1 MRRVSTPPVD
11 LSWSP
16 PIWRCVAYAAGGAVL
31 LVVAAVEDLA
41 WRVASLDGAGRL
53 LVGLVGL
60 GLVALA
66 INDAVSRPTL
76 RLGPGGIDYME
87 GLRRRHLPW
96 AAVIGARS
104 GTLTHGR
111 RLVHLRT
118 LEIETIDGPVLLS
131 RRALGTDP
139 ERVAEAVEEL
149 RLRLG

>member
-1 MRRVSTPPVD
+1 MSTPPVD

-16 PIWRCVAYAAGGAVL
+16 PIWRCVAYAAGGAAL
-31 LVVAAVEDLA
+31 IAVAAVADLA

-66 INDAVSRPTL
+66 INDAVSRPAL
-76 RLGPGGIDYME
+76 RLSLGGIDYVE

-96 AAVIGARS
+96 AAVLGARS

-131 RRALGTDP
+131 RRALGVDP
-139 ERVAEAVEEL
+139 EQIAEALEEL